1 MLNKKII
8 LGVTGSISAYKAAE
22 LIRLL
27 KKRGADVQVVMT
39 KSAKEFISPT
49 HFTSFIRQA
58 CIRKYVGTYRRKRYG
73 AY

>member
-8 LGVTGSISAYKAAE
+8 LGVTGSIAAYKAAE

-39 KSAKEFISPT
+39 KSAKEFISPLT
-49 HFTSFIRQA
+49 LQA
-58 CIRKYVGTYRRKRYG
+58 L
-73 AY
+73 

>member
-27 KKRGADVQVVMT
+27 KRHGADVQVVMT
-39 KSAKEFISPT
+39 KSAKEFISPLT
-49 HFTSFIRQA
+49 LQA
-58 CIRKYVGTYRRKRYG
+58 LSGKPVLENM
-73 AY
+73 